1 MPSVLLFPILLW
13 VSVRCRPFF
22 AAAGAFLVC
31 FNIVWMTVFGV
42 GYFGDSAF
50 SLADRIERAQANM
63 LVVAIGALV
72 LAVLFAERRENEAH
86 LAHANTLLER
96 ERERLARANA
106 MLERERDNKLM
117 NLQAALASIAHEVR
131 QPLAAIEINSHA
143 ARRWLGRTPPEY
155 EEVRASLDRI
165 ASNSQ
170 RTNEV
175 FEALRALFGK
185 AGQARQPIDVNEIIL
200 GVLQSFD
207 GDLKSHGVTAR
218 TDLTSGLPPANG
230 HKGQLREVLSNL
242 VSNAIEAMTAT
253 SNRSRVLAVK
263 TDLRDGD
270 AIVVSVQ
277 DSGPGI
283 DPERLDGIF
292 GVFVSTKEHGS
303 GLGLAI
309 CRMII
314 EQHGGQLSASS
325 DGKSGALFQFVL
337 PIAGGQ
343 SNLDLSQ
350 VNGARP
356 SRLS

>member
-1 MPSVLLFPILLW
+1 M
-13 VSVRCRPFF
+13 
-22 AAAGAFLVC
+22 
-31 FNIVWMTVFGV
+31 
-42 GYFGDSAF
+42 
-50 SLADRIERAQANM
+50 
-63 LVVAIGALV
+63 
-72 LAVLFAERRENEAH
+72 
-86 LAHANTLLER
+86 
-96 ERERLARANA
+96 
-106 MLERERDNKLM
+106 
-117 NLQAALASIAHEVR
+117 
-131 QPLAAIEINSHA
+131 
-143 ARRWLGRTPPEY
+143 
-155 EEVRASLDRI
+155 

-170 RTNEV
+170 RTSEV

-218 TDLTSGLPPANG
+218 TYLASGLPPANG
-230 HKGQLREVLSNL
+230 HKGQLREVVSNL

-253 SNRSRVLAVK
+253 SNRNRVLAMK
-263 TDLRDGD
+263 TELRDSD
-270 AIVVSVQ
+270 AIVVSGQ
-277 DSGPGI
+277 DSGSGI

-337 PIAGGQ
+337 PIDGKGTGPA
-343 SNLDLSQ
+343 N
-350 VNGARP
+350 
-356 SRLS
+356 